1 MRVFAALLLFPVMA
15 FAAASPQKLRSEIQK
30 YGETEFSEK
39 VSSDDWKTALENIA
53 SGQND
58 WISLAPDLASVINQ
72 QQAEQ
77 LSEALYY
84 AIAPN
89 AKETLNTLA
98 ILDKHKY
105 KHQQGSVLSCISP
118 LNKPKEEMMRIYNDT
133 RLALLDVPG
142 VESATCLWSLEG
154 WMEQVKQEDA
164 SKTNK

>member
-15 FAAASPQKLRSEIQK
+15 FAAATPQKLRSEIQK
-30 YGETEFSEK
+30 YGEAEFSEK
-39 VSSDDWKTALENIA
+39 ISSDDWKTALDNIS
-53 SGQND
+53 SGQNE
-58 WISLAPDLASVINQ
+58 WISLAPDLAPVINQ

-89 AKETLNTLA
+89 TKEALNTLA

-105 KHQQGSVLSCISP
+105 KHQQGSVLSCVSP
-118 LNKPKEEMMRIYNDT
+118 LNQPQEEMTRIYNET

>member
-1 MRVFAALLLFPVMA
+1 MKICTALLLFPVMA
-15 FAAASPQKLRSEIQK
+15 FAAATPQKLRSEIQK
-30 YGETEFSEK
+30 YGEAEFSEK
-39 VSSDDWKTALENIA
+39 ISSDDWKTALDNIS
-53 SGQND
+53 SGQNE
-58 WISLAPDLASVINQ
+58 WISLAPDLAPVINQ

-89 AKETLNTLA
+89 AKEALNTLA

-105 KHQQGSVLSCISP
+105 KHQQGSVLSCVSP
-118 LNKPKEEMMRIYNDT
+118 LNQPQEEMMRIYNET

>member
-1 MRVFAALLLFPVMA
+1 MRFFAALLLFPVMA
-15 FAAASPQKLRSEIQK
+15 FAAATPQKLRSEIQK
-30 YGETEFSEK
+30 YGEAQFSEK
-39 VSSDDWKTALENIA
+39 ISSDDWKTALDNIS
-53 SGQND
+53 SGQNE
-58 WISLAPDLASVINQ
+58 WISLAPDLAPVINQ

-84 AIAPN
+84 SIAPN
-89 AKETLNTLA
+89 AKVTLNTLA

-105 KHQQGSVLSCISP
+105 KHQQGSVLSCVSP
-118 LNKPKEEMMRIYNDT
+118 LNQPQEEMMRIYNET